1 MWSMRKEGRPSRA
14 SAAAHPAPPSGL
26 LLPET
31 LWAAGGEAEEGEE
44 EEGRSTGVADEVLKH
59 GADSRVVQ
67 QLAVCAPAT
76 GTRTPHHHIG
86 QQRSWV
92 GWGSCAQGFP
102 QWSMEAP
109 MPCGLPRT
117 RPVLFPFVS
126 GFSRASICAYLRP
139 SQARPRAVVSQPPAG
154 RGWHAVTEH
163 AQDGAQL
170 GDGGG
175 VEDALHD
182 DDAV

>member
-1 MWSMRKEGRPSRA
+1 
-14 SAAAHPAPPSGL
+14 
-26 LLPET
+26 
-31 LWAAGGEAEEGEE
+31 
-44 EEGRSTGVADEVLKH
+44 
-59 GADSRVVQ
+59 
-67 QLAVCAPAT
+67 
-76 GTRTPHHHIG
+76 
-86 QQRSWV
+86 
-92 GWGSCAQGFP
+92 
-102 QWSMEAP
+102 

-139 SQARPRAVVSQPPAG
+139 STPALAGQAG
-154 RGWHAVTEH
+154 WGWHAVTEH
-163 AQDGAQL
+163 SQDGAQL